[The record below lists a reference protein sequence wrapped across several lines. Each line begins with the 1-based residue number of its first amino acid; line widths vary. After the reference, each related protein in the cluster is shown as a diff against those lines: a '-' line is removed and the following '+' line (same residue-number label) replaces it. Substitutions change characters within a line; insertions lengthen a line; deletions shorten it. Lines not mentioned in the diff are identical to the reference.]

1 MKISKIS
8 FKNIHS
14 LRGEHLIDFL
24 SGPLAESGLFAITG
38 PTGSGK
44 STLLDVI
51 TLALYN
57 KVPRI
62 GAISKSVIDGE
73 GGIMTRNMQDCY
85 AEVEYIVNGK
95 TYRSHWSIE
104 RNRND
109 NLNDRK
115 QEIIE
120 VATGTIIESG
130 KAAVPLKN
138 EALIGLS
145 YDQFVKAMVLSQGQ
159 FSKLLQA
166 NRDERNKLLEDI
178 TGAKDYR
185 AIGAAVFKKYKT
197 TADAV
202 KEQDIRLSE
211 IELLPEEEHKELQ
224 SQEKE
229 LSAGKL
235 GQKQALDLLKTEID
249 HRKIIVKQQ
258 DLLSANQKQYEY
270 LNQARE
276 DFKKEEL
283 LLQQHSK
290 YVGHTTL
297 IAKFEQSD
305 KTFVELSA
313 DLKKQTG
320 IKEAVFN
327 EKINLLENASLLL
340 DKKVE
345 DGQFIADLNTLRKEV
360 AALKE
365 QENLAAAQ
373 ADLHEKQI
381 KSLLAEVNNGTQRI
395 LFNEHPHEFHK
406 TIGPV
411 ENKVQQFLIANR
423 IEYEAQLVKK
433 EEDSKEKYKVVADLK
448 LAYSN
453 YQLELNNKS
462 SKEEELKNS
471 KGLVDTYQSQLKK
484 LEDDLKPLES
494 EVEQL
499 IKAEDTRKQ
508 HQSLEAHR
516 ATLKDGEACPLCG
529 ALEHPFATAHPSYHM
544 HADALKTKQDLLAT
558 KRELKISTE
567 AHLKTEKGK
576 VDTLNAALIALSKA
590 LEPKFNAIKIFCDT
604 LSIAIIKDNATVTA
618 LETAVQADLHLI
630 EQLKKAFTLRK
641 VLANL
646 KQATAQWIQSF
657 ELKSKMQMER
667 KQLYAADDCDHKV
680 NGLLNTWTRTLE
692 KTENNKLLLSELETK
707 VKTVSKEREDFENQ
721 LKLILKNERIESV
734 LQLKALILTEKQAE
748 EIRKKK
754 QDFQLQQERLKIERD
769 AAQKEIDTYKV
780 LVNSTAPVLE
790 LQAVYTKKEEEFSS
804 LNERIGAIKTK
815 LEANQKAT
823 EKQAALK
830 EILKGLKKEASLWK
844 TMNSLIGDANGKRF
858 SNFVQDL
865 TLEQLIGYTNLRLQD
880 LSDRYRVDI
889 PTAEEADKNDS
900 LKVFDSHQGD
910 ARRSINTLSGGETFM
925 VSLAMAFAL
934 SDLAAKNVKI
944 ESIFID
950 EGFGTLD
957 PDTLNQAITILEKMQ
972 NEGDKSIGV
981 ISHVEALKERIST
994 QIRLEKTGAGYST
1007 IQIV

>member
-14 LRGEHLIDFL
+14 LRGEHHIDFL

-57 KVPRI
+57 RVPRI

-73 GGIMTRNMQDCY
+73 GGIMTRNTQDCY
-85 AEVEYIVNGK
+85 AEVEYIVKGK
-95 TYRSHWSIE
+95 IYRSHWSIE

-120 VATGTIIESG
+120 VSTGIIIESG

-211 IELLPEEEHKELQ
+211 IELLPEEEHKALMGQETELT
-224 SQEKE
+224 
-229 LSAGKL
+229 AGKL

-258 DLLSANQKQYEY
+258 DVLSANQKQ
-270 LNQARE
+270 LQNLTRALE

-290 YVGHTTL
+290 YVEHSTL
-297 IAKFEQSD
+297 IARFEQTD
-305 KTFVELSA
+305 KSFLELSA

-327 EKINLLENASLLL
+327 EKISLLENASLLL
-340 DKKVE
+340 GEKVE

-373 ADLHEKQI
+373 ADLLEKQI
-381 KSLLAEVNNGTQRI
+381 KSLLVEVNHGTQRI
-395 LFNEHPHEFHK
+395 VFNEHPQEFQK
-406 TIGPV
+406 SIQPV
-411 ENKVQQFLIANR
+411 EDKVQQFLIANR
-423 IEYEAQLVKK
+423 IAHEEQLVKK
-433 EEDSKEKYKVVADLK
+433 EEHSKEKYKVVGDLK
-448 LAYSN
+448 IAYSN
-453 YQLELNNKS
+453 YQFELKNKS
-462 SKEEELKNS
+462 LKEEELKTS
-471 KGLVDTYQSQLKK
+471 KELVNTYQNQLKK

-529 ALEHPFATAHPSYHM
+529 ALEHPFATALPSYHM
-544 HADALKTKQDLLAT
+544 QADALKTKQELLMT

-576 VDTLNAALIALSKA
+576 VDTLNAAIIALSKV
-590 LEPKFNAIKIFCDT
+590 LEPKYEAIKALCTT
-604 LSIAIIKDNATVTA
+604 LGIASIKDNEAIIT
-618 LETAVQADLHLI
+618 LETAVQADLQLI
-630 EQLKKAFTLRK
+630 EQLKKAFSLRK
-641 VLANL
+641 VLGNL
-646 KQATAQWIQSF
+646 KQSTAQWIQSS
-657 ELKSKMQMER
+657 ELKSKKQTER
-667 KQLYAADDCDHKV
+667 KRLYAANDCDHKV
-680 NGLLNTWTRTLE
+680 NGLLTTWTRTLE
-692 KTENNKLLLSELETK
+692 KIENNKLTLSELETK
-707 VKTVSKEREDFENQ
+707 VKTVSKERKDFENQ
-721 LKLILKNERIESV
+721 LKIILKNEGIESV
-734 LQLKALILTEKQAE
+734 LQLKTLILTEAQAE

-754 QDFQLQQERLKIERD
+754 QDLQLQQERLKIEKD
-769 AAQKEIDTYKV
+769 TAQKEIDTYKV
-780 LVNSTAPVLE
+780 LVKSTAPILE
-790 LQAVYTKKEEEFSS
+790 LQATYTKQEEAFSS

-815 LEANQKAT
+815 LEANQKAA
-823 EKQAALK
+823 EKQTALK
-830 EILKGLKKEASLWK
+830 EVLKGLKKEESLWK
-844 TMNSLIGDANGKRF
+844 TMNSLIGDAHGKRF

-889 PTAEEADKNDS
+889 PTAAEADKNDS